1 MIGRLGTLAVAFTVL
16 FGTASGPAYANPEPS
31 GAVPASS
38 TATPSREV
46 VAGRDLTAWQ
56 SLEQRRLAG
65 STAVDGYQAFVL
77 LYPESPFAVMAWDR
91 LVTLGGV
98 DGPWAADPALRPT
111 LDSVRARFDAH
122 QRSLRE
128 ATTRRDVKD
137 MTVSGGFVSGS

>member
-1 MIGRLGTLAVAFTVL
+1 LVGRLGTLAAFWMVLASAMPVA
-16 FGTASGPAYANPEPS
+16 AYANPEAS
-31 GAVPASS
+31 TVAVG
-38 TATPSREV
+38 TVATQGRDV

-56 SLEQRRLAG
+56 NLEQRRLAG

-98 DGPWAADPALRPT
+98 EGSWAADPALRPT

-122 QRSLRE
+122 QRALRE

-137 MTVSGGFVSGS
+137 LTVSGGFVSGS

>member
-1 MIGRLGTLAVAFTVL
+1 MVGRLGSLAAVWCALACAAPAV
-16 FGTASGPAYANPEPS
+16 AYANPEATGSSVSAAAPS
-31 GAVPASS
+31 G
-38 TATPSREV
+38 REV

-122 QRSLRE
+122 QRGLRE

-137 MTVSGGFVSGS
+137 LSVSGGFVSGS